1 VECLTEFTCSVFVD
15 GELTDLESR
24 QVEEHLEIC
33 GHCRAMSAAF
43 REEHRLLIASIQE
56 MDLTDPAE
64 SEAPVTA
71 ARPVTQAR
79 PVDVLKWGGALV
91 GLSALIRIAMSSPD
105 QLSLPSIP
113 VNLDWLNPSNLSG
126 SLNWLTSTIA
136 YFASEGVSRMT
147 SLADSLSFV
156 ALIVLVFAGAV
167 MLVRRSIGRGAMVA
181 TLGLLLFIVSATP
194 GFAMEKRVAGDS
206 KIVSV
211 PAGQTVDDNLFAAG
225 DTVIIDG
232 TINGDLIAIA
242 RTVTINGTVKGN
254 VLTAASSVEVP
265 GVVEGTIIAG
275 GQSVQIDG
283 TVARNMVGFGQ
294 SITVGKNATIGGDAV
309 VVGNPIHMNGT
320 VAHSFYSTGFTDIGG
335 SVGRNMVFQ
344 GAVLTVL
351 PSASIAGNL
360 ESHVPRAEMVHVDPA
375 AKIGGKQTVELP
387 KPGTSRYA
395 TFGFYFSQLLHVA
408 AAFVAG
414 FLLLLIFPRLRRA
427 GFSDIIS
434 VLKSGG
440 IGFLLVFATPIAAI
454 CVAITLIGMPI
465 AFVGFVTWLLGLYL
479 AKIVVANFIG
489 RTLLASQGDRMT
501 SVALGLLVGLVLTFI
516 AINLPYVGGLIHFVL
531 VLVGFGALAM
541 NAYGAFR
548 AEPDSGR

>member
-1 VECLTEFTCSVFVD
+1 MECLTEFTCSVFVD
-15 GELTDLESR
+15 GELTELESR
-24 QVEEHLEIC
+24 QVEAHLEIC
-33 GHCRAMSAAF
+33 DQCRAMSAAF
-43 REEHRLLIASIQE
+43 REENRLLVASIQE
-56 MDLTDPAE
+56 IDMTAPAE
-64 SEAPVTA
+64 VPAAAAPVTPA
-71 ARPVTQAR
+71 ARPK
-79 PVDVLKWGGALV
+79 DVLKWGGVLV
-91 GLSALIRIAMSSPD
+91 GLSALIRIAMSSPE
-105 QLSLPSIP
+105 QLALPSIP

-156 ALIVLVFAGAV
+156 ALIALIFAGV
-167 MLVRRSIGRGAMVA
+167 VTLVRRSIGRGAMVA
-181 TLGLLLFIVSATP
+181 TLGLLLLIVSAAP
-194 GFAMEKRVAGDS
+194 GFAMDKRVPDN
-206 KIVSV
+206 KIVTV
-211 PAGQTVDDNLFAAG
+211 PANETVDDNLFAAG

-232 TINGDLIAIA
+232 TINGDLIAFA
-242 RTVTINGTVKGN
+242 RSVTINGTVKGN
-254 VLTAASSVEVP
+254 VITGASSVEVQ

-275 GQSVQIDG
+275 GQSIQIDG
-283 TVARNMVGFGQ
+283 KVVRNMVGIGQ

-309 VVGNPIHMNGT
+309 GIGNPIHMNGT
-320 VAHSFYSTGFTDIGG
+320 VARSFYATGFTDIGG
-335 SVGRNMVFQ
+335 SVGRSVYFQ
-344 GAVLTVL
+344 GAVLNVL
-351 PSASIAGNL
+351 PSANITGDL

-387 KPGTSRYA
+387 KPGPSRYA
-395 TFGFYFSQLLHVA
+395 TLGFYFSQLLHLA
-408 AAFVAG
+408 AAFIAG
-414 FLLLLIFPRLRRA
+414 FLLLLIVPSLRRL

-454 CVAITLIGMPI
+454 CVAITLIGMPV
-465 AFVGFVTWLLGLYL
+465 AFVGVVTWLLGLYL

-501 SVALGLLVGLVLTFI
+501 SVALALLVGLALIFI

>member
-1 VECLTEFTCSVFVD
+1 
-15 GELTDLESR
+15 
-24 QVEEHLEIC
+24 
-33 GHCRAMSAAF
+33 MSAAF
-43 REEHRLLIASIQE
+43 REENRLLVASIQE
-56 MDLTDPAE
+56 MDLMDPAE
-64 SEAPVTA
+64 SEDSVTA
-71 ARPVTQAR
+71 DRHVTRAAR
-79 PVDVLKWGGALV
+79 PVDVLKWGGMLV

-113 VNLDWLNPSNLSG
+113 VNLDWLNPSNFSG

-136 YFASEGVSRMT
+136 YFASEGVSKMT

-156 ALIVLVFAGAV
+156 ALIALIFAGAV
-167 MLVRRSIGRGAMVA
+167 ILVRRSMSRGAMVA
-181 TLGLLLFIVSATP
+181 TLGLLLVIVSATP
-194 GFAMEKRVAGDS
+194 GFAMEKRVADN
-206 KIVSV
+206 KIVTV
-211 PAGQTVDDNLFAAG
+211 PATETVDDSLFAAG

-242 RTVTINGTVKGN
+242 RSVTINGTVKGN
-254 VLTAASSVEVP
+254 VLTAASSVDVP
-265 GVVEGTIIAG
+265 GVVEGTIIAA
-275 GQSVQIDG
+275 GQGVQIDG
-283 TVARNMVGFGQ
+283 KVARNMVGFGQ

-320 VAHSFYSTGFTDIGG
+320 VARSVYATGFTDIGG

-351 PSASIAGNL
+351 PSASIAGDL

-387 KPGTSRYA
+387 KPGPSRYA
-395 TFGFYFSQLLHVA
+395 TFSFYFSQLLHVA

-414 FLLLLIFPRLRRA
+414 FLLLLIVPSLRRL

-440 IGFLLVFATPIAAI
+440 VGFLLVFTTPIAAL
-454 CVAITLIGMPI
+454 CVAITLIGIPV
-465 AFVGFVTWLLGLYL
+465 ALVGVVTWLLGIYL

-489 RTLLASQGDRMT
+489 RTLLASQVDRMT
-501 SVALGLLVGLVLTFI
+501 SVALGLLVGLVLVFV

-541 NAYGAFR
+541 NLYRSFQAAPG
-548 AEPDSGR
+548 SGI